1 MASVVIEKRTV
12 KALKHVAGATDR
24 TKDYSSHLYQINEDM
39 LAAADGI
46 RISMAKVQIAPV
58 GQTFRPTKLPTQKDQ
73 TMEHVNSDTD
83 FDLPRAMGRCLRRVQ
98 LEPVTG
104 RIVLNADLLRK
115 ALDGLNGPVVLTL
128 HGRMDAIELQGM
140 ADDNVQTYD
149 VVMPMHL
156 QSTDDWWRPDFTDYK
171 GG

>member
-12 KALKHVAGATDR
+12 KALKHVAGATGTER
-24 TKDYSSHLYQINEDM
+24 PAYAHLYQLDQDT
-39 LAAADGI
+39 LAATDGV
-46 RISMAKVQIAPV
+46 RIAAARVQIAPE
-58 GQTFRPTKLPTQKDQ
+58 GQVFCPTKLPTQKDQ

-149 VVMPMHL
+149 AIMPMRL
-156 QSTDDWWRPDFTDYK
+156 RSTDDWWRPDFTDYK